1 MKKLFGVGP
10 DLLGDGKVLFEWSP
24 KGNFL
29 AAAGSKRKVN
39 IFDRNGRLY
48 DEVHFPPAEYPNPD
62 GRACAA
68 AQMQWDPAGEQLAI
82 LPAGNTHVFIWLA
95 GNKEVQKIESEFK
108 TQEFSC
114 MAWSRNGMYLGV
126 ATVKGNVMMYNARE
140 RKKTPLVGKHT
151 KKIVAAAWNKDNI
164 MALAGQDKTVTLT
177 DGVTGDTIKTF
188 HLKDVPMDLCVSD
201 KKEDGYS
208 RREENTYSLN
218 INRKTLYIMQCTAE
232 GDRPLELAFLDTYG
246 PIMKHSWFGDGYIL
260 LGYKNGYV
268 AVVSSHSREISEEVH
283 SGKYLDT
290 LTDVTYCASLGRV
303 AMAGANCV
311 RVLDANADYNE
322 IKGDA
327 VDLDANQAIEKVG
340 WTKDGQVL
348 TVGTHNGY
356 MHSFLASLPMVYDFH
371 GTRVLYL
378 TSLLEMT
385 LLDVS
390 RRQTVARIELEN
402 EPAFCGLG
410 PSHAAVGMNNQA
422 AFYSLGEKV
431 GKVVQRREYLGTIT
445 AIKLNETQA
454 AVLTGGHVVVHPISV
469 EAGHAP
475 DELDVVIPGP
485 GQPANITCVA
495 LTPTFVITGSRT
507 GTLSYY
513 LSPDVTPVNEFRHDD
528 GGIVRLFPQ
537 ATGARLVFEDDKG
550 ALHLFNPVNDHV
562 VAVPYTGRAETV
574 MWDTSD
580 TNVMVIGDGTAL
592 HSFLYVPVSLTG
604 PQVQDL
610 GKQAVPATHTPLTVC
625 NGVVGCRLKSGA
637 MDNVTLESHKML
649 QPGDA
654 VARAAPAKRFAAA
667 LKLYK
672 LRDAVECAKQ
682 LRQVES
688 WRTLALAALDV
699 LDIDTAINAYR
710 EIGDASMVLSLE
722 RVRQHEDRNL
732 LSAHI
737 MVLLEKDYGQ
747 AQELFLRSSV
757 PRAALEMRMD
767 LKHWT
772 DALKL
777 AEQLDPDAIATIC
790 KEHGAMLEMTGEYSN
805 AKSHYQ
811 QALDALAVSVGPA
824 QPDLEAACKAGIAR
838 TTLQLGDLR
847 QGRQLAMQLNSQTL
861 FKECALILEGL
872 QQLTE
877 AAEMYER
884 AGQFERAA
892 SIYIQTKNFAAAAP
906 LMARISS
913 SKLQLQFAKAK
924 EAEGRWQ
931 EAAAAYEAAGDM
943 DAVVRLCLERLSQPQ
958 RAYAIVRKTQS
969 VEAANQLSRF
979 CLQSQDFGGAV
990 EFLLMA
996 GQMDQAFDIAMGH
1009 NEMDTFARIV
1019 AASAKPVDYQRIAQY
1034 YESRGEYDKAADMW
1048 SKCDQAP
1055 RAVQLYLKVG
1065 TNPAL
1070 EKAVQVVE
1078 QTRSHQLGVLVLD
1091 YVNEEK
1097 DGTTRDEFRFK
1108 LNIAMGQFAEAA
1120 RDALE
1125 MARFEQ
1131 EEGNYRVAH
1140 DKLFGTV
1147 KQLEAL
1153 NTKPPGE
1160 LLRALMLL
1168 HSYTL
1173 VKSLIAINDHT
1184 TAARMLVR
1192 VARNI
1197 SKFPKHIVPIL
1208 TSTVIECHRANLKKT
1223 AFEYASMLMRP
1234 EYRDQ
1239 VAVKYKKKIELM
1251 VRKPEKDP
1259 EELEEPLADCP
1270 FCNMPG
1276 PETELQC
1283 ISCQNIL
1290 PFDLATGKRMV
1301 LSDWAECP
1309 GCKFPASASQFI
1321 RIISAEGRCPMC
1333 NDPVDLAHVRK
1344 VQDPLTKIKQ
1354 QQAQQTN
1361 ASGGGA
1367 S

>member
-10 DLLGDGKVLFEWSP
+10 ELLGDGKVFFEWSP
-24 KGNFL
+24 KGSFL

-39 IFDRNGRLY
+39 ILDRNGRLY

-62 GRACAA
+62 TRGCGCA
-68 AQMQWDPAGEQLAI
+68 QLQWDPTGEQLAM
-82 LPAGNTHVFIWLA
+82 LPAGSTHVFIWSA
-95 GNKEVQKIESEFK
+95 ISKEVQKIDSEFK
-108 TQEFSC
+108 TQEFSA
-114 MAWSRNGMYLGV
+114 MAWSRNGMYLAV
-126 ATVKGNVMMYNARE
+126 ATVKGNLMMYNARE

-151 KKIVAAAWNKDNI
+151 KKIVAAAWNKDNVLA
-164 MALAGQDKTVTLT
+164 MAAQDKTVTLT

-188 HLKDVPMDLCVSD
+188 HLKDLPMDLCVSD

-208 RREENTYSLN
+208 RREENTYSFN

-232 GDRPLELAFLDTYG
+232 GDRPIELAFLDNYG
-246 PIMKHSWFGDGYIL
+246 PIMKHAWFGDGYIL
-260 LGYKNGYV
+260 LGFKNGYV
-268 AVVSSHSREISEEVH
+268 VVVSSHSREISEEVH

-290 LTDVTYCASLGRV
+290 LADVCHSPALGRV
-303 AMAGANCV
+303 AVAGANCV
-311 RVLDANADYNE
+311 RILDSSGQDYNE
-322 IKGDA
+322 IKSDA
-327 VDLDANQAIEKVG
+327 VDLDANQSVEKVG
-340 WTKDGQVL
+340 WTRDGQVL

-356 MHSFLASLPMVYDFH
+356 LHTFLASLPMVYDYH

-385 LLDVS
+385 VLDVTK
-390 RRQTVARIELEN
+390 RQTVARIELET

-410 PSHAAVGMNNQA
+410 PQHAAMGMNNQV
-422 AFYSLGEKV
+422 AFYNVEGKV
-431 GKVVQRREYLGTIT
+431 GRVVQRRDYLGTVT
-445 AIKLNETQA
+445 AIKLNESQA
-454 AVLTGGHVVVHPISV
+454 AVLTGGHVVVHPIAV
-469 EAGHAP
+469 EAGRAP
-475 DELDVVIPGP
+475 DEHDVVIPGP
-485 GQPANITCVA
+485 GQPANITCVS

-513 LSPDVTPVNEFRHDD
+513 LSPDVTPVNEYRHDD
-528 GGIVRLFPQ
+528 GGITRLFPQ
-537 ATGARLVFEDDKG
+537 VTGARLVFEDDKG
-550 ALHLFNPVNDHV
+550 SLHLFNPVNDHV
-562 VAVPYTGRAETV
+562 VPIPSFSGRADGV

-580 TNVMVIGDGTAL
+580 ANVLVIADGTAL
-592 HSFLYVPVSLTG
+592 HTYLYIPVSLSG
-604 PQVQDL
+604 PQVQFI
-610 GKQAVPATHTPLTVC
+610 GKQPLGATHTPLTVC
-625 NGVVGCRLKSGA
+625 NGVVGCRLKNGA
-637 MDNVTLESHKML
+637 MDNVILDSHKML

-654 VARAAPAKRFAAA
+654 VARSVPAKKFAQA

-672 LRDAVECAKQ
+672 MREAVECAMQ
-682 LRQVES
+682 LRQTET
-688 WRTLALAALDV
+688 WRSLALAALDV
-699 LDIDTAINAYR
+699 LDVDVAINAYR
-710 EIGDASMVLSLE
+710 QIGDASMVLSLE

-747 AQELFLRSSV
+747 AQELFQRSSV

-767 LKHWT
+767 LKHWAE
-772 DALKL
+772 ALKL
-777 AEQLDPDAIATIC
+777 AETLDPDAIGTIC
-790 KEHGAMLEMTGEYSN
+790 KEHGAMLEMTGEYAN

-811 QALDALAVSVGPA
+811 QALDALMVSAGPA
-824 QPDLEAACKAGIAR
+824 QPELETACKAGIAR

-847 QGRQLAMQLNSQTL
+847 QGRQLALQINSTTL

-884 AGQFERAA
+884 AGQYERAA

-906 LMARISS
+906 LMQRISS

-924 EAEGRWQ
+924 EVEGRWA
-931 EAAAAYEAAGDM
+931 EAATAYEAAGDM
-943 DAVVRLCLERLSQPQ
+943 DSVVRLCLERLNQPQ

-979 CLQSQDFGGAV
+979 CLQTQDFQGAV

-1048 SKCDQAP
+1048 SKCDQTP

-1065 TNPAL
+1065 SNAAL

-1078 QTRSHQLGVLVLD
+1078 KTRNHQLGVLVLD

-1097 DGTTRDEFRFK
+1097 DGSTRDEFRFK
-1108 LNIAMGQFAEAA
+1108 LNIAMGQFQEAA

-1140 DKLFGTV
+1140 DKLFSTV

-1153 NTKPPGE
+1153 NTKPPSE
-1160 LLRALMLL
+1160 LMRALMLL

-1234 EYRDQ
+1234 EYRDA

-1251 VRKPEKDP
+1251 VRKPDKDP

-1309 GCKFPASASQFI
+1309 GCRFPASATQFI
-1321 RIISAEGRCPMC
+1321 RIISAESRCPMC
-1333 NDPVDLAHVRK
+1333 NDPVELSHVRK
-1344 VQDPLTKIKQ
+1344 VQDPLTKLKQ
-1354 QQAQQTN
+1354 QQAQLQP
-1361 ASGGGA
+1361 AGGA

>member
-24 KGNFL
+24 KGNYL
-29 AAAGSKRKVN
+29 AAAGNKRKVN
-39 IFDRNGRLY
+39 VLDRNGRLY
-48 DEVHFPPAEYPNPD
+48 DEVHFPPAEYANPD
-62 GRACAA
+62 ARACAC
-68 AQMQWDPAGEQLAI
+68 AQLQWDPTGEQLAL
-82 LPAGNTHVFIWLA
+82 LPAGNTHVFIWSA
-95 GNKEVQKIESEFK
+95 VSKEVQKIDSEFK
-108 TQEFSC
+108 TQEFSTL
-114 MAWSRNGMYLGV
+114 AWSRNGMYLAV
-126 ATVKGNVMMYNARE
+126 ATAKGNLMMYNARE
-140 RKKTPLVGKHT
+140 RKKIPLVGKHT
-151 KKIVAAAWNKDNI
+151 KKIVAAVWNKDNLLA
-164 MALAGQDKTVTLT
+164 MAAQDKSVTLT

-232 GDRPLELAFLDTYG
+232 GDRPIELAFLDTYG
-246 PIMKHSWFGDGYIL
+246 PIMKHTWFGDGYIL
-260 LGYKNGYV
+260 LGFKNGYV
-268 AVVSSHSREISEEVH
+268 VVVSSHSREISEEVH

-290 LTDVTYCASLGRV
+290 LSDVAHCPALGRI
-303 AMAGANCV
+303 AMGGANCV
-311 RVLDANADYNE
+311 RVLDSGNDYNE
-322 IKGDA
+322 IKSDA
-327 VDLDANQAIEKVG
+327 VDLDANQAVEKVG
-340 WTKDGQVL
+340 WTRDGQVL

-356 MHSFLASLPMVYDFH
+356 LHSFLASLPMVYDYN

-385 LLDVS
+385 IMDVT
-390 RRQTVARIELEN
+390 RRQTVARIELES

-410 PSHAAVGMNNQA
+410 PSHAAMGMNNQVT
-422 AFYSLGEKV
+422 FYNVE
-431 GKVVQRREYLGTIT
+431 GKAGRMLSKRDYLGTIST
-445 AIKLNETQA
+445 IRLNDSQA
-454 AVLTGGHVVVHPISV
+454 AVLTGGHVVVHPIAV
-469 EAGHAP
+469 EQGRAP
-475 DELDVVIPGP
+475 DEQDVVVPGP
-485 GQPANITCVA
+485 GQPANITCLA

-513 LSPDVTPVNEFRHDD
+513 LTPDVAPVNEYRHDE

-537 ATGARLVFEDDKG
+537 PSGARLLFEDEKG
-550 ALHLFNPVNDHV
+550 GLHLFNPVNDHV
-562 VAVPYTGRAETV
+562 VAVPGFSGRADNV

-580 TNVMVIGDGTAL
+580 QNVIVITDGSAL
-592 HSFLYVPVSLTG
+592 HTYLYVPVSLNG
-604 PQVQDL
+604 PQVVFI
-610 GKQAVPATHTPLTVC
+610 GKQALGATHTPLTAC
-625 NGVVGCRLKSGA
+625 NGVVGCRLKNGA
-637 MDNVTLESHKML
+637 MDNVILDSHKLL
-649 QPGDA
+649 QPNDA
-654 VARAAPAKRFAAA
+654 VARSAPQKRLQQA

-672 LRDAVECAKQ
+672 LRDAVECAQQ
-682 LRQVES
+682 LRQPDV
-688 WRTLALAALDV
+688 WRTVALTALDV
-699 LDIDTAINAYR
+699 LEVDVAIGAYR
-710 EIGDASMVLSLE
+710 QIGDASMVLSLE

-737 MVLLEKDYGQ
+737 MVLLEKDYTQ

-767 LKHWT
+767 LKHWAE
-772 DALKL
+772 ALKL

-790 KEHGAMLEMTGEYSN
+790 KEHGAMLEMTGEYAS
-805 AKSHYQ
+805 AKTHYQ
-811 QALDALAVSVGPA
+811 QSLDSLAVSVGAP
-824 QPDLEAACKAGIAR
+824 QPELELACKAGIAR

-847 QGRQLAMQLNSQTL
+847 QGRQLAMQLNSVPL

-884 AGQFERAA
+884 AGQYERAA

-924 EAEGRWQ
+924 EAEGRYAD
-931 EAAAAYEAAGDM
+931 AAAAYEAAGDM
-943 DAVVRLCLERLSQPQ
+943 DSVVRLCLERLNAPQ

-969 VEAANQLSRF
+969 VEAASQLSRF
-979 CLQSQDFGGAV
+979 CLQQQDFGGAV

-1019 AASAKPVDYQRIAQY
+1019 AASAKPVDYSRIAQY

-1048 SKCDQAP
+1048 TKCDQAP

-1065 TNPAL
+1065 SNAAL

-1078 QTRSHQLGVLVLD
+1078 QTRRQELGVLVLD

-1140 DKLFGTV
+1140 DKLFGTA

-1153 NTKPPGE
+1153 NTKPPSE
-1160 LLRALMLL
+1160 LMRALMLL

-1208 TSTVIECHRANLKKT
+1208 TSTVIECHRANMKKT

-1251 VRKPEKDP
+1251 VRKPDKDP

-1290 PFDLATGKRMV
+1290 PFDVATGKRMV

-1309 GCKFPASASQFI
+1309 CCKFPATATQFI

-1333 NDPVDLAHVRK
+1333 NEVVELGQVRK
-1344 VQDPLTKIKQ
+1344 INDPLAKLKQ
-1354 QQAQQTN
+1354 QHNQ
-1361 ASGGGA
+1361 
-1367 S
+1367 

>member
-1 MKKLFGVGP
+1 MKKLFGIGP

-24 KGNFL
+24 KGAFL
-29 AAAGSKRKVN
+29 AAAGSK
-39 IFDRNGRLY
+39 
-48 DEVHFPPAEYPNPD
+48 
-62 GRACAA
+62 
-68 AQMQWDPAGEQLAI
+68 WDPAGEQLAM
-82 LPAGNTHVFIWLA
+82 LPAGNTHVFIWSA
-95 GNKEVQKIESEFK
+95 ISKEVQKIDSEFK
-108 TQEFSC
+108 TQEFSA
-114 MAWSRNGMYLGV
+114 MSWSRNGMYLAV
-126 ATVKGNVMMYNARE
+126 ATVKGNLMMYNARE

-151 KKIVAAAWNKDNI
+151 KKIVAAAWNKDNVLA
-164 MALAGQDKTVTLT
+164 MAAQDKSVTLT

-188 HLKDVPMDLCVSD
+188 HLKDLPMDLCVSD

-232 GDRPLELAFLDTYG
+232 GDRPIELAFLETYG
-246 PIMKHSWFGDGYIL
+246 PIMKHAWFGDGYIL
-260 LGYKNGYV
+260 LGFKNGFV
-268 AVVSSHSREISEEVH
+268 VVVSSHSREISEEVH

-290 LTDVTYCASLGRV
+290 LADVCHSAALGRIAV
-303 AMAGANCV
+303 AGANCV
-311 RVLDANADYNE
+311 RVLDTSGQDYNE
-322 IKGDA
+322 IKSDA
-327 VDLDANQAIEKVG
+327 VDLDANQSVEKVG
-340 WTKDGQVL
+340 WTRDGQVL

-356 MHSFLASLPMVYDFH
+356 LHSFLASLPMVYDFH
-371 GTRVLYL
+371 GQRVLYL

-385 LLDVS
+385 ILDVT
-390 RRQTVARIELEN
+390 RRQTVARIELET

-410 PSHAAVGMNNQA
+410 PAHAAMGMNNQV
-422 AFYSLGEKV
+422 AFYNVEGKV
-431 GKVVQRREYLGTIT
+431 GKVVQRRDYLGTVT

-454 AVLTGGHVVVHPISV
+454 AVLTGGHVVVHPIAV
-469 EAGHAP
+469 EAGHAA
-475 DELDVVIPGP
+475 DEHDVVIPGP

-513 LSPDVTPVNEFRHDD
+513 LSPDVTPVNEYRHDE
-528 GGIVRLFPQ
+528 GGITRLFPQ
-537 ATGARLVFEDDKG
+537 STGARLVFEDDKG
-550 ALHLFNPVNDHV
+550 GLHLFNPVNDHV
-562 VAVPYTGRAETV
+562 VPIPNFNGRADVV
-574 MWDTSD
+574 MWDTAD
-580 TNVMVIGDGTAL
+580 TNVMVIADGSAL
-592 HSFLYVPVSLTG
+592 HTYIYMPVSLTG
-604 PQVQDL
+604 PQVLFIAKQPL
-610 GKQAVPATHTPLTVC
+610 GATHTPLTAC
-625 NGVVGCRLKSGA
+625 NGVVGCRLKNGA
-637 MDNVTLESHKML
+637 MDNIILDSHKLL

-654 VARAAPAKRFAAA
+654 VARSTPAKRFAQAI
-667 LKLYK
+667 KLYK
-672 LRDAVECAKQ
+672 MREAVECATQ
-682 LRQVES
+682 LRQTDT
-688 WRTLALAALDV
+688 WRSLALAALEV
-699 LDIDTAINAYR
+699 LDIEIAINAYR
-710 EIGDASMVLSLE
+710 QIGDASMVLSLE

-737 MVLLEKDYGQ
+737 MVLLEKDYAQ

-767 LKHWT
+767 LKHWSE
-772 DALKL
+772 ALKL
-777 AEQLDPDAIATIC
+777 AEQLDPDAIGTIC
-790 KEHGAMLEMTGEYSN
+790 KEHGAMLEMTGAQGVGEYAS
-805 AKSHYQ
+805 AKTHYQ

-824 QPDLEAACKAGIAR
+824 QPELETACKAGIAR

-847 QGRQLAMQLNSQTL
+847 QGRQLALQINSTAL

-884 AGQFERAA
+884 AGQYERAA

-924 EAEGRWQ
+924 EVEGRYA
-931 EAAAAYEAAGDM
+931 EAATAYEAAGDM
-943 DAVVRLCLERLSQPQ
+943 DSVVRLCLERLNQPQ

-979 CLQSQDFGGAV
+979 CLQTQDFQGAV
-990 EFLLMA
+990 EFLLLA

-1048 SKCDQAP
+1048 TKCDQSP

-1065 TNPAL
+1065 TDQAL

-1078 QTRSHQLGVLVLD
+1078 QTRNHQLGVLVLD

-1108 LNIAMGQFAEAA
+1108 LNIAMGQFHEAA

-1125 MARFEQ
+1125 VARFEQ
-1131 EEGNYRVAH
+1131 EDGNYRVAH
-1140 DKLFGTV
+1140 DKLFSTV

-1153 NTKPPGE
+1153 NTKPPGD
-1160 LLRALMLL
+1160 LMRALMLL

-1270 FCNMPG
+1270 YCNMPG

-1309 GCKFPASASQFI
+1309 SCKFPASATQFI
-1321 RIISAEGRCPMC
+1321 RIISAEQRCPMC
-1333 NDPVDLAHVRK
+1333 NDPVELSHVRK
-1344 VQDPLTKIKQ
+1344 VQDPLTKLKQ
-1354 QQAQQTN
+1354 QQAQQQVLPG
-1361 ASGGGA
+1361 S